1 MRKGY
6 TTGTCAAIA
15 GKAAARMIFEQEK
28 VKREFIVTP
37 SGTRVEVD
45 ISDADFEKNKAKC
58 AVKKDAG
65 DDPDCTDGIMIYA
78 EVCLKKEK
86 EINIDGG
93 VGIGRVTKKG
103 LWQKIGQAAINKVP
117 MMMIKS
123 AVGQIFDEYG
133 YGFGAD
139 IIISAPEGEEIA
151 KKTFNPRLGIR
162 GGISILGTSGIVE
175 PMSSQALIDT
185 IRAELKVKR
194 ANEGEY
200 VMIAPG
206 NYGVEFIRENFSVE
220 LDNAVKCSN
229 FIGEA
234 IDFAAEEKFGGMIL
248 IGHIG
253 KFVKLAGG
261 IMNTHSRNAD
271 SRMEI
276 IAANTAMVCD
286 DVTVIRKIME
296 CLTTDEAI
304 EILKEKN
311 ICDSVMKRITERAL
325 FYVRNRAGDEIRTE
339 MIIFS
344 NKFGMLGKSDGAEN
358 FMENMRT
365 KK

>member
-1 MRKGY
+1 
-6 TTGTCAAIA
+6 
-15 GKAAARMIFEQEK
+15 
-28 VKREFIVTP
+28 
-37 SGTRVEVD
+37 
-45 ISDADFEKNKAKC
+45 
-58 AVKKDAG
+58 
-65 DDPDCTDGIMIYA
+65 
-78 EVCLKKEK
+78 
-86 EINIDGG
+86 
-93 VGIGRVTKKG
+93 
-103 LWQKIGQAAINKVP
+103 
-117 MMMIKS
+117 
-123 AVGQIFDEYG
+123 
-133 YGFGAD
+133 
-139 IIISAPEGEEIA
+139 
-151 KKTFNPRLGIR
+151 
-162 GGISILGTSGIVE
+162 
-175 PMSSQALIDT
+175 MSSQALIDT